1 MHAQQVVL
9 RGTESR
15 YGKLFLINAWPV
27 PRGLMLQ
34 SDKRESDGAKREGEL
49 PGSVGIRKEHG
60 GKEGNRG
67 RVKSRWE
74 ESKVEKGGTK

>member
-1 MHAQQVVL
+1 MNAQQVVL

-60 GKEGNRG
+60 ERREIGEELRVGG
-67 RVKSRWE
+67 RNQR
-74 ESKVEKGGTK
+74 